1 MFALVDNKLTTEF
14 VHQDDPRLAY
24 DTMQP
29 WGSNRE
35 PLKTAD
41 VKRYDTEVTRHH
53 CMVDGSFVSP
63 HPCPLCEVIDIV
75 LSAVNSVLIANG
87 ITLRDSDLLAMGLHA
102 KQYKRDD
109 DRAELK
115 ESVKGLLHDI
125 GIDVSDPKVRTAV
138 VQL

>member
-1 MFALVDNKLTTEF
+1 
-14 VHQDDPRLAY
+14 
-24 DTMQP
+24 
-29 WGSNRE
+29 
-35 PLKTAD
+35 
-41 VKRYDTEVTRHH
+41 
-53 CMVDGSFVSP
+53 
-63 HPCPLCEVIDIV
+63 
-75 LSAVNSVLIANG
+75 
-87 ITLRDSDLLAMGLHA
+87 MGLHA